1 MLVFSDSEKRMHARV
16 LSETDACKGLFGHW
30 YAQPERPFWWMH
42 ATDFWATDTRKLH
55 PGGQPLW
62 PTWLFELR
70 KTRLPRRNLLSRLVL
85 GRGLDPCKKPPPP
98 GMFLF
103 GEEFGWRGP
112 TMNNNNKLL
121 NKIGVVVH
129 WGSSSPRFFIWK
141 PPKKKPLFR
150 GGCFFRSTEGRICL
164 SIEFG
169 FVSTNMGKNWSVPIK
184 PITRFVLEKTQA
196 CKFAE
201 LWVDGLTRHT
211 LIIFTTLSLS
221 ASSNLWV
228 SFQIFPQQT
237 IEWCCFCYFVR
248 NSWVALL
255 EALGTQLRSTDRH
268 DP

>member
-1 MLVFSDSEKRMHARV
+1 MLVFSDFEKRMHARV

-30 YAQPERPFWWMH
+30 YAQPERPFWRMH

-55 PGGQPLW
+55 PGRRATPLTDLTFPVEKNTFAKKKSLVSACVGQR
-62 PTWLFELR
+62 FGSVQE
-70 KTRLPRRNLLSRLVL
+70 
-85 GRGLDPCKKPPPP
+85 PPPP
-98 GMFLF
+98 GMSLF

-112 TMNNNNKLL
+112 PMNNNNKLL

-129 WGSSSPRFFIWK
+129 WGWSSPRFFIWN
-141 PPKKKPLFR
+141 PPKKKPLSR
-150 GGCFFRSTEGRICL
+150 GGCFFRSTEGRICP

-211 LIIFTTLSLS
+211 LNITTLSLS

-228 SFQIFPQQT
+228 SFHIFPQQT
-237 IEWCCFCYFVR
+237 IGWCCFCYFVR